1 MAGFYENLNK
11 QNYLKI
17 MNGAYQNYGLDSE
30 SINQLNG
37 QGDNITPTISLA
49 DEIRNASA
57 TAEKATAEENHDDDP
72 SWFQKARNFIL
83 APLYGI
89 EEGILNFADGIG
101 DLAMGITGAIAGAVG
116 NHQLETQMKNNIN
129 VDWQATVT
137 NATKQLN
144 DTVDFINALDP
155 TSDTRKMWTGQKNGW
170 ETLASPEASRQSLND
185 TKYNA
190 FLSKGAADFVGGVAQ
205 GLGEMVPSIVTGKW
219 ISGGVNALTGS
230 AKAARTAN
238 IVAQS
243 TIGALQGAG
252 KGFSKVA
259 KEDGDLTEGAGYAAI
274 KGVIGGVTRGLSAKF
289 GTFSDR
295 VSNKLAESVTG
306 KVLQSGIEKG
316 LDYTV
321 SANIAG
327 TATQILS
334 DMAVDSAT
342 SFGEDLLDPVIKQIT
357 YDNEALYK
365 AYGDGEKASATL
377 KNAAL
382 SALTSA
388 VTTAIVDGVRTYA
401 EKPDYVK
408 KYLSEHQDV
417 AAKMTDIIDKSRK
430 LKITQGLIEELG
442 DKAPEEMKDNF
453 SKQASEVAEE
463 SASLYDTLTN
473 GLLMEKEAYV
483 APKDTTASENGTAVD
498 TDAQPLGETAVDTD
512 SANSAKVEKASQ
524 ESAKPIVSDADTP
537 TDTGDRAKTTSSEAT
552 GLSTESSSDVDGK
565 AKKEV
570 KIQGTGITE
579 DGKEATIDTK
589 KVTMDQIDMINTVIE
604 NSFANIV
611 SVVSL
616 KNGTSFIQYDN
627 GFGYVKKGNTIIG
640 TYTNGAKPDWAQGVK
655 LENMDNVV
663 KEKGEADTIGEQNK
677 DVDKGI
683 IDKAAE
689 MRTTKNGFQN
699 AVGKVID
706 ELFDDPDFK
715 VSKDVKR
722 DIANAVSASYSLDGD
737 DVSVHKTID
746 SAFDKIMD
754 TPVEGIDGKKTYWDC
769 FDQDEISDMKTKF
782 DRAITETVN
791 KNSAV
796 SERGK
801 MQILNNKLGAVVRS
815 MKERISYMAKNE
827 KQYNSLR
834 NKLNASKQAPTG
846 GMPMDN
852 PNMLGVVSDLGK
864 TLKLSS
870 NNGQFTV
877 NSVRKFIDEHK
888 SIVTDYSSSAD
899 GTEAKPAEVSEL
911 ELTPSGREFIEAAK
925 EMNDYLAENE
935 GMEVLDN
942 EGLRLMN
949 RILSTANIATN
960 ENAALQRSQKRAK
973 VEGVI
978 IDASEMSKQ
987 FKNGKKF
994 GFVQNTVRS
1003 FEGLRFTM
1011 KRYLGRG
1018 EAYDILVAK
1027 PVEDLQNEGMFE
1039 AHVNKMLQDQMDIC
1053 GVKEKNFR
1061 GNIDLPDDF
1070 TDDNGAKVG
1079 TMSKRQLAE
1088 LYLAEK
1094 TSALSEEY
1102 EKNGLTIYNSK
1113 SKTTSGTI
1121 HITQEKAQNLFD
1133 ANLSESEMKYLDSVF
1148 NFVNGP
1154 LREKLGSYTLDKYG
1168 VDVTEEM
1175 KGDYMPDSKDNLR
1188 HSVSDKTLKA
1198 SSLGSTRAI
1207 RRTNNK
1213 LPSVLGNYD
1222 EVIAG
1227 YVRDVGQ
1234 LTMMDNVREYNS
1246 IINTKDSYGRSIY
1259 NHLSA
1264 NLPEGAKLM
1273 NEWQE
1278 TVNQISK
1285 GDKTPSI
1292 FRNAAAVKVITNIGS
1307 ILKQP
1312 LDYFRTMKDVS
1323 MGQWLKG
1330 LVQGFYVW
1338 ASPSAHKEFY
1348 EYMRQNSK
1356 LYSSSENEKWAI
1368 TENALQGNTSA
1379 LVDKLGLPMKL
1390 SNQLVYAMNYKAY
1403 EAKVMGENPS
1413 LDPSNPDD
1421 SAVIKAKTMDLLDSH
1436 MLDNASN
1443 SASYDISPVRSGRR
1457 TQIIQLVFSMF
1468 GGDSQKNLEN
1478 VDSVIRGNKDSEA
1491 VEQGIEESIKKKE
1504 DMVDNLQK
1512 QNDGIDEQIKNETD
1526 EKKAEKLRFQKQ
1538 NNQTRIDAL
1547 NESINR
1553 SKTQVKAEQLY
1564 RSEAK
1569 VRNVKIVAGLV
1580 ASAVLSTLISNLN
1593 SVLRGNKSMKEA
1605 VSKENLKDMAIDAG
1619 FEAGVSWIPFIGTIA
1634 DAIRNNSDLSP
1645 VTLDG
1650 INTAISTISTAIESA
1665 KAGKISEQDL
1675 KKEIRNGINMISNL
1689 TGLPVYSLMQ
1699 YAEGTVANVQDM
1711 FGGNGQKTLASIR
1724 GYNSAY
1730 LTSKTKT
1737 YLESGNLTEATKAT
1751 QANMYFFKGSMANWE
1766 TSKEITRLG
1775 ASVSKVPDS
1784 LDGVQ
1789 KERFNSI
1796 YKKASRQ
1803 AEKLVSSTAYKSLT
1817 DEDKRSAINYL
1828 YSSYFQASKSYVSGE
1843 DASSRAGKVLLSY
1856 NGNADMGAVSA
1867 IIIKCRGK
1875 KKEKAL
1881 AIIARSNLTASQKR
1895 LARQLL
1901 GYENSII

>member
-1 MAGFYENLNK
+1 MAGFYESLNR

-17 MNGAYQNYGLDSE
+17 MNGSYQNYGLDPNN
-30 SINQLNG
+30 INQLNG
-37 QGDNITPTISLA
+37 QGDSITPTISLA

-57 TAEKATAEENHDDDP
+57 TAEKAVSEENHDDDP

-116 NHQLETQMKNNIN
+116 NHGLERQMRNGMNT
-129 VDWQATVT
+129 DWQASVVNT
-137 NATKQLN
+137 TKQLN
-144 DTVDFINALDP
+144 DSVDFINALDP
-155 TSDTRKMWTGQKNGW
+155 TSDTRKMWTGKKNGW
-170 ETLASPEASRQSLND
+170 ETLASQEASRQSLNN

-190 FLSKGAADFVGGVAQ
+190 FLSKDVADVVGNVAQ
-205 GLGEMVPSIVTGKW
+205 GLGEMIPSIVAGKW
-219 ISGGVNALTGS
+219 VSGAVGAFTGS

-252 KGFSKVA
+252 KGYSKVA
-259 KEDGDLTEGAGYAAI
+259 KEDGDLARGSGYAAI
-274 KGVIGGVTRGLSAKF
+274 KGVIGGATRGLSAKF
-289 GTFSDR
+289 GTLSDR

-306 KVLQSGIEKG
+306 KVLQSGLEKG

-357 YDNEALYK
+357 YDSEALYK
-365 AYGDGEKASATL
+365 AYGDSEKTSATL

-388 VTTAIVDGVRTYA
+388 LTTAVVDGIRTYS
-401 EKPDYVK
+401 EKPNYVS

-417 AAKMTDIIDKSRK
+417 AARMNDLLDKSRK
-430 LKITQGLIEELG
+430 MKLTQDLIEDLG
-442 DKAPEEMKDNF
+442 DKAPDEMKDNF
-453 SKQASEVAEE
+453 SKQADEMAKE

-483 APKDTTASENGTAVD
+483 EPKSKTAVE
-498 TDAQPLGETAVDTD
+498 AQSQGNDSTEAGNSIPTET
-512 SANSAKVEKASQ
+512 AKVEKASQ
-524 ESAKPIVSDADTP
+524 ESAKPVVSDAGSTA
-537 TDTGDRAKTTSSEAT
+537 GVYNRVQATSSEAS
-552 GLSTESSSDVDGK
+552 GMPNEASTENIDNK
-565 AKKEV
+565 QEV
-570 KIQGTGITE
+570 KINGTGITN
-579 DGKEATIDTK
+579 DGKEAVIDTK
-589 KVTMDQIDMINTVIE
+589 KLSNDQIDMINETI
-604 NSFANIV
+604 NNNLSAKIV
-611 SVVSL
+611 SVVSF
-616 KNGTSFIQYDN
+616 KNGTRFVQYDN
-627 GFGYVKKGNTIIG
+627 GFGYVSRGNRIIG
-640 TYTNGAKPDWAQGVK
+640 TYTNGKKPDWAGSAQ
-655 LENMDNVV
+655 LESMDNVV
-663 KEKGEADTIGEQNK
+663 KEKGEADTIGEKNK
-677 DVDKGI
+677 DVDKSI
-683 IDKAAE
+683 INKAAE
-689 MRTTKNGFQN
+689 ARTTKNGFQK
-699 AVGKVID
+699 AVFKVID
-706 ELFDDPDFK
+706 EIFDDPDFK
-715 VSKDVKR
+715 VSKDVKK
-722 DIANAVSASYSLDGD
+722 DISNAISASYSLDKN
-737 DVSVHKTID
+737 DVDVHKTID

-754 TPVEGIDGKKTYWDC
+754 TEVKGIGGKNTYWDC
-769 FDQDEISDMKTKF
+769 FDQDEISDMKTRF
-782 DRAITETVN
+782 DKAVTESIN

-796 SERGK
+796 SERGQ
-801 MQILNNKLGAVVRS
+801 MQILNNRLGAVINS
-815 MKERISYMAKNE
+815 MKDRISYMARNE
-827 KQYNSLR
+827 KQYNTLR

-852 PNMLGVVSDLGK
+852 PNMILTVSDLGK

-877 NSVRKFIDEHK
+877 NSVKKFLDDHK
-888 SIVTDYSSSAD
+888 SLVTDYSNSTDD
-899 GTEAKPAEVSEL
+899 GKGKPAEVSEL
-911 ELTPSGREFIEAAK
+911 ELTPSGREFINAVK
-925 EMNDYLAENE
+925 DMNGYLSENE
-935 GMEVLDN
+935 GLKVFDN
-942 EGLRLMN
+942 DGLRLMN
-949 RILSTANIATN
+949 RILATANKATN
-960 ENAALQRSQKRAK
+960 EDASLQRTQNRAK

-987 FKNGKKF
+987 FKKDGKNF
-994 GFVQNTVRS
+994 GFAQKTIRS

-1011 KRYLGRG
+1011 GRYLGKG

-1039 AHVNKMLQDQMDIC
+1039 AQANKLLQDQMDVC
-1053 GVKEKNFR
+1053 GVKEKNLR
-1061 GNIDLPDDF
+1061 GKIDLPSDFVDDSGV
-1070 TDDNGAKVG
+1070 NIK
-1079 TMSKRQLAE
+1079 TMNKRQLAL
-1088 LYLAEK
+1088 LYLSEK
-1094 TSALSEEY
+1094 TTRLSESY
-1102 EKNGLTIYNSK
+1102 EKNGITIPDDK

-1121 HITQEKAQNLFD
+1121 HITQEKAQQLFD
-1133 ANLSESEMKYLDSVF
+1133 ANFTEAEMNYLDSIY
-1148 NFVNGP
+1148 NFVNGF
-1154 LREKLGSYTLDKYG
+1154 LQEKVGGYTKETYG

-1188 HSVSDKTLKA
+1188 HGVNDEALRV
-1198 SSLGSTRAI
+1198 SSLGSNRAI
-1207 RRTNNK
+1207 RRTNNR

-1227 YVRDVGQ
+1227 YIKDVGQ

-1246 IINTKDSYGRSIY
+1246 LINTKDSYGRSTLNY
-1259 NHLSA
+1259 LSA
-1264 NLPEGAKLM
+1264 NIPEGARLM

-1278 TVNQISK
+1278 TINQINKS
-1285 GDKTPSI
+1285 DKTPSI

-1312 LDYFRTMKDVS
+1312 LDYLRTLKDVT

-1330 LVQGFYVW
+1330 LVQGTYAW
-1338 ASPSAHKEFY
+1338 ASPSTHKEFF

-1356 LYSSSENEKWAI
+1356 LYSSSENERWAI
-1368 TENALQGNTSA
+1368 TENAIQGNVNA
-1379 LVDKLGLPMKL
+1379 LVDKIGLPMKL

-1413 LDPSNPDD
+1413 LDASNPDD
-1421 SAVIKAKTMDLLDSH
+1421 MAIIKAKTMDMLDRN

-1457 TQIIQLVFSMF
+1457 TQIVQLVFSMF

-1478 VDSVIRGNKDSEA
+1478 ADRVVRGKKDSER
-1491 VEQGIEESIKKKE
+1491 VEAGLNEAIIKKQK
-1504 DMVDNLQK
+1504 MVDDLEAQK
-1512 QNDGIDEQIKNETD
+1512 AEIDNDLGEATD
-1526 EKKAEKLRFQKQ
+1526 EKTASNLRFQKEKIKI
-1538 NNQTRIDAL
+1538 RIDAL

-1553 SKTQVKAEQLY
+1553 SKIQVKAEQAY
-1564 RSEAK
+1564 RSEAN
-1569 VRNVKIVAGLV
+1569 VRNVKIAAGLV
-1580 ASAVLSTLISNLN
+1580 ASAVASVLISNLN

-1605 VSKENLKDMAIDAG
+1605 TSKENLKDMAIDAG
-1619 FEAGVSWIPFIGTIA
+1619 FEAGVSWIPFIGTIS

-1650 INTAISTISTAIESA
+1650 INSAITTISTALESM
-1665 KAGKISEQDL
+1665 KAGKISEEDL

-1730 LTSKTKT
+1730 LTTKTKT

-1751 QANMYFFKGSMANWE
+1751 QANMYLFKGAMANWE

-1775 ASVSKVPDS
+1775 AFVSKVPDD
-1784 LDGVQ
+1784 LDNVQ
-1789 KERFNSI
+1789 KQRFNTI

-1803 AEKLVSSTAYKSLT
+1803 AEKLVASTAYKSLT
-1817 DEDKRSAINYL
+1817 DEDKKSAINYL
-1828 YSSYFQASKSYVSGE
+1828 YSSYYQASKSYVSGQ
-1843 DASSRAGKVLLSY
+1843 DTSSKAGKILLSY

-1901 GYENSII
+1901 GYDNSII